1 MAVRNFQSRERGEGR
16 TGFLFSLFILA
27 SIGYFVAKSAPLYI
41 HKVQFQDAVTEIV
54 RLGALQNLSENEV
67 RSRLTTKA
75 FELEIPHDAKFEIHR
90 KGKLVT
96 ARIDYTQ
103 DLTLPFYTYSWVVNI
118 ASQESGF

>member
-1 MAVRNFQSRERGEGR
+1 MIHCSFFSSC
-16 TGFLFSLFILA
+16 FSIFSLFILA

-67 RSRLTTKA
+67 RSRLTAKA
-75 FELEIPHDAKFEIHR
+75 SELEIPRDARFEVHR
-90 KGKLVT
+90 KGKQVT